1 MQRFVRIARLRQF
14 RPRTA
19 AIFNAQIASSRR
31 CFASVASGKHTVPP
45 SPAMAANESDPQAI
59 LAAIPEDF
67 GPGAATRLA
76 VPVAPPLLRVADCV
90 KVLYLCEPRDALF
103 NRFFTED
110 AVFEDPLGKLGP
122 LEAFKGLSQLFA
134 VDRVDDWTIK
144 EAGPEKIII
153 DVKLQYTD
161 RSRTIPDIPFG
172 TRLTVKLVPGEGA
185 AAGTDRSGGSGIA
198 GSSGIAAGAAG
209 AGGVGT
215 TAGGLADEPR
225 IAYIKDEWNDSP
237 LLFAEDGFRG
247 KLAQLRR
254 IVTGAGQKAF
264 VRMTGGTGIQTSHY
278 SEADTKGKP
287 AATATA
293 ADVGA
298 VGVPGT
304 TAAVGKAGAAVGG
317 TLAAQHIECRSG
329 RPARPQRHA
338 LETSTGECVPL
349 SQWMCAPTLEVD

>member
-1 MQRFVRIARLRQF
+1 
-14 RPRTA
+14 
-19 AIFNAQIASSRR
+19 
-31 CFASVASGKHTVPP
+31 
-45 SPAMAANESDPQAI
+45 MAANESDPQAI
-59 LAAIPEDF
+59 LAAIPKNF

-90 KVLYLCEPRDALF
+90 KALYLCEPRDALF

-172 TRLTVKLVPGEGA
+172 TRLTVKLVPGKGA
-185 AAGTDRSGGSGIA
+185 TAAGGGVPASSATSSGGSGIA
-198 GSSGIAAGAAG
+198 G
-209 AGGVGT
+209 GVGAT

-225 IAYIKDEWNDSP
+225 IAYIKDEWNGSP
-237 LLFAEDGFRG
+237 LLFAEDGFLG

-264 VRMTGGTGIQTSHY
+264 VRVTGGTGIQTSHY
-278 SEADTKGKP
+278 SEADVKGKP

-298 VGVPGT
+298 VGVSGT
-304 TAAVGKAGAAVGG
+304 TAAVGKAGAVAAGG
-317 TLAAQHIECRSG
+317 NLAAQHIEGIGSSGSTSAEVGGQPGRSEM
-329 RPARPQRHA
+329 R
-338 LETSTGECVPL
+338 
-349 SQWMCAPTLEVD
+349 